1 MQESG
6 VVKERPQNIWP
17 HTDIDRVSLKLNFNK
32 MAKYKCSCSDRE
44 EEISKVTISV
54 KDGEVVSSAQCP
66 CGKTMELSEPKVGF
80 PSLGRMNRNGSSY

>member
-1 MQESG
+1 M
-6 VVKERPQNIWP
+6 KEQLQNIWP
-17 HTDIDRVSLKLNFNK
+17 HTDIGTGLLELNFNK

-54 KDGEVVSSAQCP
+54 KDGKAVSSAQCP

>member
-1 MQESG
+1 MMVQPQSICLHINISG
-6 VVKERPQNIWP
+6 V
-17 HTDIDRVSLKLNFNK
+17 TLKQNFNK

-54 KDGEVVSSAQCP
+54 KDGKIVSSAQCP
-66 CGKTMELSEPKVGF
+66 CGKTMELAHPKTGF